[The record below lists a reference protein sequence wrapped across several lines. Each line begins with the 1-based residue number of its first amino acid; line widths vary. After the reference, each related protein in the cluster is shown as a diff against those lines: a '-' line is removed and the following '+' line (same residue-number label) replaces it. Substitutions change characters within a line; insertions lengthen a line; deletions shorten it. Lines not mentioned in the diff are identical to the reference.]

1 MLKDVERVKN
11 NMPGYEYRLIPEDS
25 YESSNDIANSIVE
38 DTALK
43 YNVPKSEVRYPM
55 VINYLYSIIGT
66 CDTRGAS

>member
-1 MLKDVERVKN
+1 MKN

-43 YNVPKSEVRYPM
+43 
-55 VINYLYSIIGT
+55 
-66 CDTRGAS
+66 